1 MNKTNEKEYLYSD
14 EEEAIRGN
22 ADAIKEIIKLIRKSK
37 NLKDIKNYVEAI
49 DLHIDNIISE
59 IDMLA
64 EV

>member
-1 MNKTNEKEYLYSD
+1 MDKTNEKEYLYSD
-14 EEEAIRGN
+14 EEEEIRGN

-37 NLKDIKNYVEAI
+37 NLKDIKNYVETI
-49 DLHIDNIISE
+49 DLHTDNIISE